1 MRRALLGATALA
13 CVIGTARADD
23 DDRPHGATSL
33 PQSRS
38 PEVNAKR
45 AIGDDEAEGPTILE
59 GIPAL
64 NGLDDA
70 RDKLRDTYGIYL
82 HGVYLGDPYANLAGG
97 LKRGVTYSGRLDV
110 ELDVDAGKVAG
121 IKGGTLHANMFGIH
135 GSDISKGF
143 VGNFLSI
150 NDIAALPTAR
160 LYELWYEQRF
170 GDAVSIRAGQ
180 IGIDVEFLTSNYA
193 ANFINATFGWP
204 GLPSVDLP
212 QGGPAYPL
220 ATPAVRVKVEPLPGL
235 AVLAAVFDGL
245 PAGPGESDP
254 QQRDRHGTNFRV
266 TDPPLFFLEAQYRYN
281 QGEAAR
287 GLPGTLKLGA
297 FLHEG
302 QFDDERFGSDGLPL
316 ADGGEVVRS
325 HKSNGGAYAILDQ
338 QVYRLPGDDAEKGVG
353 VFVRAIGAPADRNLV
368 DLYVDAGFSALGLVP
383 GRPDDFF
390 GIAGAFARI
399 SPAARAADADSN
411 AASGRNAPLRNFE
424 AIIELSYS
432 ARIVPGIAV
441 QPTFQY
447 VFHPGGGIA
456 DPAGNGLQ
464 PLRDA
469 KVFGISTSVRF

>member
-1 MRRALLGATALA
+1 MNDRDSWFERGHVAIVTGASKGFGFEVARLLAQRG
-13 CVIGTARADD
+13 
-23 DDRPHGATSL
+23 
-33 PQSRS
+33 
-38 PEVNAKR
+38 
-45 AIGDDEAEGPTILE
+45 IGDDEAEGPTILE

-281 QGEAAR
+281 QARPRAA
-287 GLPGTLKLGA
+287 
-297 FLHEG
+297 
-302 QFDDERFGSDGLPL
+302 
-316 ADGGEVVRS
+316 
-325 HKSNGGAYAILDQ
+325 
-338 QVYRLPGDDAEKGVG
+338 
-353 VFVRAIGAPADRNLV
+353 
-368 DLYVDAGFSALGLVP
+368 
-383 GRPDDFF
+383 
-390 GIAGAFARI
+390 
-399 SPAARAADADSN
+399 SPAR
-411 AASGRNAPLRNFE
+411 
-424 AIIELSYS
+424 
-432 ARIVPGIAV
+432 
-441 QPTFQY
+441 
-447 VFHPGGGIA
+447 
-456 DPAGNGLQ
+456 
-464 PLRDA
+464 
-469 KVFGISTSVRF
+469 